1 MAIPAPT
8 EIPKGRSHMRLKVAP
23 GSRCTDPKIPRR
35 LAAPERPARPQQ
47 RPPSHTTEATEK
59 ETPPNRIPE
68 ETRQGEHMRP
78 IATLILALA
87 LSAASQSAVAQ
98 SDLIDGQ
105 VMKVDQSAGK
115 ITIKHGPAKRLGM
128 ESGMTMVYKAQDPT
142 LLKAVKAGNKIKF
155 DAEQVNG
162 QYTVTK
168 IEMAK

>member
-1 MAIPAPT
+1 
-8 EIPKGRSHMRLKVAP
+8 
-23 GSRCTDPKIPRR
+23 
-35 LAAPERPARPQQ
+35 
-47 RPPSHTTEATEK
+47 
-59 ETPPNRIPE
+59 
-68 ETRQGEHMRP
+68 MRP
-78 IATLILALA
+78 IATLIFALALA
-87 LSAASQSAVAQ
+87 TASQSAVAQ
-98 SDLIDGQ
+98 SGLIDGQ

-168 IEMAK
+168 IEMSK

>member
-1 MAIPAPT
+1 MKAIP
-8 EIPKGRSHMRLKVAP
+8 S
-23 GSRCTDPKIPRR
+23 
-35 LAAPERPARPQQ
+35 
-47 RPPSHTTEATEK
+47 
-59 ETPPNRIPE
+59 
-68 ETRQGEHMRP
+68 
-78 IATLILALA
+78 LIFALA
-87 LSAASQSAVAQ
+87 LSIGSQSAVAQ
-98 SDLIDGQ
+98 SELIDGQ

-128 ESGMTMVYKAQDPT
+128 ESGMTMVYKAQDPA